1 MERFIGIDLGTTYS
15 SIATIDEY
23 GQPVIV
29 KTTDGESLIPSAVY
43 VDSSGNEI
51 VGVEAKEMM
60 QAGVEDVA
68 VFFKRYMGNKD
79 MVFHY
84 AGKPYTPTDLST
96 VLLRKIKMEAEAS
109 LGSPVTKAVITVPAY
124 FNDIQRNETMKAG
137 RDAGFQVLRIINEPT
152 AAAIMY
158 GFKFHPGQRVLVYD
172 LGGGTFDVTVLEMT
186 LKSINVLSTGGD
198 HELGGKDWDD
208 QLVNYV
214 GEQFRLEYG
223 FDLSD
228 SIEAYNDLAFNCEKL
243 KKQLSA
249 KESSSITV
257 RYEGVRG
264 KYSVSRALFE
274 QLTEHLLRSTKSMA
288 ELVLNEA
295 GLQWKDIDGVLL
307 VGGSTRMPMVEN
319 WVREMSGKEPLR
331 GVNVDEAVALGAAI
345 QAGIEV
351 SRQLY
356 SLGGM
361 NKQQYQ
367 LASSI
372 DIVDVM
378 SHSLGTIAI
387 SEDGLR
393 YINSRIISK
402 NKPVPITERKEF
414 LHHTNPNGDNTLDV
428 YLTQGESSDIKN
440 CIVVGKYV
448 LSGIKHQPNGTKIEI
463 CYSYDLNGMVVVEG
477 IQQET
482 GISLHVD
489 KVDLDENLDW
499 LYEKPRGK
507 HKPLSIIIAI
517 DLSGSMIGS
526 PVAKARDAAREFVMQ
541 LSAGNPNLENI
552 EIGLMGFA
560 DKAEMVCRNSN
571 NVNELLKTIKKID
584 AGWTKSYPNVGGGND
599 NNPLEDAYRK
609 FNDVFNNKSD
619 KKKIL
624 VVLTDGVWSNSQRAI
639 KWSDRYREE
648 SMDII
653 AVGFGGADEK
663 FLRRISTSS
672 ENALLTDLDHLV
684 ESFSNIAQEISRSGG
699 TKHLSWKR

>member
-1 MERFIGIDLGTTYS
+1 M
-15 SIATIDEY
+15 
-23 GQPVIV
+23 
-29 KTTDGESLIPSAVY
+29 
-43 VDSSGNEI
+43 
-51 VGVEAKEMM
+51 
-60 QAGVEDVA
+60 
-68 VFFKRYMGNKD
+68 
-79 MVFHY
+79 
-84 AGKPYTPTDLST
+84 
-96 VLLRKIKMEAEAS
+96 
-109 LGSPVTKAVITVPAY
+109 
-124 FNDIQRNETMKAG
+124 
-137 RDAGFQVLRIINEPT
+137 
-152 AAAIMY
+152 
-158 GFKFHPGQRVLVYD
+158 
-172 LGGGTFDVTVLEMT
+172 
-186 LKSINVLSTGGD
+186 
-198 HELGGKDWDD
+198 
-208 QLVNYV
+208 
-214 GEQFRLEYG
+214 
-223 FDLSD
+223 
-228 SIEAYNDLAFNCEKL
+228 
-243 KKQLSA
+243 
-249 KESSSITV
+249 
-257 RYEGVRG
+257 
-264 KYSVSRALFE
+264 
-274 QLTEHLLRSTKSMA
+274 
-288 ELVLNEA
+288 
-295 GLQWKDIDGVLL
+295 
-307 VGGSTRMPMVEN
+307 
-319 WVREMSGKEPLR
+319 
-331 GVNVDEAVALGAAI
+331 
-345 QAGIEV
+345 
-351 SRQLY
+351 
-356 SLGGM
+356 
-361 NKQQYQ
+361 
-367 LASSI
+367 
-372 DIVDVM
+372 
-378 SHSLGTIAI
+378 
-387 SEDGLR
+387 
-393 YINSRIISK
+393 
-402 NKPVPITERKEF
+402 
-414 LHHTNPNGDNTLDV
+414 

-463 CYSYDLNGMVVVEG
+463 RYSYDLNGMVVVEG

-482 GISLHVD
+482 GISLHVG

-571 NVNELLKTIKKID
+571 NVKELLKTIKKID

-624 VVLTDGVWSNSQRAI
+624 VVLTDGVWSNSQRAV

-684 ESFSNIAQEISRSGG
+684 ESFGNIAQEISRSGG